1 MTTTKKTTTKS
12 ASKTEKVE
20 KVEKAPKVTKPKAEV
35 NLEANVFDME
45 GKSAGNIT
53 LPESIFGL
61 SWNADLVHQV
71 VTSMM
76 TDAREPIAHAKM
88 RGEVA
93 GTGKKPWQQKGTGR
107 ARHGS
112 RRSPIWVGGG
122 TTHGPRNDKNY
133 ARKVNKKMK
142 TKALFTLLS
151 KKLKDGEVVFIKSLD
166 LAEPK
171 ANNARSVLSRVA
183 EGTKNPMLLKKV
195 KNAAIISLPEI
206 STNTKLGFQNFGNIE
221 VVETR
226 NLNPL
231 TLINYK
237 YIVIVSPEAS
247 LVTLGSRSAR

>member
-1 MTTTKKTTTKS
+1 MATTKKTTATK
-12 ASKTEKVE
+12 A
-20 KVEKAPKVTKPKAEV
+20 EKAPKVTKAKAEV

-45 GKSAGNIT
+45 GKGAGKIT

-133 ARKVNKKMK
+133 ARNINKKMK
-142 TKALFTLLS
+142 TKALYTLLS
-151 KKLKDGEVVFIKSLD
+151 KKLRDGEVVFMKSLD

-183 EGTKNPMLLKKV
+183 EGTGTML
-195 KNAAIISLPEI
+195 
-206 STNTKLGFQNFGNIE
+206 
-221 VVETR
+221 
-226 NLNPL
+226 
-231 TLINYK
+231 
-237 YIVIVSPEAS
+237 
-247 LVTLGSRSAR
+247 

>member
-1 MTTTKKTTTKS
+1 MATTKKTTATK
-12 ASKTEKVE
+12 A
-20 KVEKAPKVTKPKAEV
+20 EKAPKVTKAKAEV

-45 GKSAGNIT
+45 GKGAGKIT

-133 ARKVNKKMK
+133 ARKINKKMK
-142 TKALFTLLS
+142 TKALYTLLS
-151 KKLKDGEVVFIKSLD
+151 KKLRDGEVVFMKSLD

-183 EGTKNPMLLKKV
+183 EGTGTMLLKKV
-195 KNAAIISLPEI
+195 RNAAIISLPEI

-231 TLINYK
+231 TLINHK

-247 LVTLGSRSAR
+247 LVTLESRSAR

>member
-1 MTTTKKTTTKS
+1 MATTKTTETKAKASPKKAAEPKVSKTS
-12 ASKTEKVE
+12 IASK
-20 KVEKAPKVTKPKAEV
+20 EV
-35 NLEANVFDME
+35 NLEVGIFDME
-45 GKSAGNIT
+45 GKSAGKIT

-71 VTSMM
+71 ITSMM
-76 TDAREPIAHAKM
+76 TDARSPIAHAKM

-122 TTHGPRNDKNY
+122 VTHGPRNDKNY
-133 ARKVNKKMK
+133 DRKINKKMK

-151 KKLKDGEVVFIKSLD
+151 KKLRDGEVIFIKSLD

-171 ANNARSVLSRVA
+171 TNNAKSVLSRVA
-183 EGTKNPMLLKKV
+183 EGSGNPMLLKKIR
-195 KNAAIISLPEI
+195 NAAVITVPELT
-206 STNTKLGFQNFGNIE
+206 TNTKLGFQNFGNME

-237 YIVIVSPEAS
+237 YIVIASPEAS
-247 LVTLGSRSAR
+247 LVTLESRSAR